1 MLTPRDDA
9 LGPGLSAPE
18 HEAARQ
24 AAVEAGAK
32 ESNKMHVKQQ
42 KVGKGEEEARHLI
55 KQQDQV
61 EIRRLLMMTAKEEER
76 ERIRTRDP
84 YAVKAGRKSYQPSK
98 HSIQTKT
105 PPGSP
110 QRSRSPSKSPD
121 PSSGR
126 KRRGGVAIGKM

>member
-76 ERIRTRDP
+76 ERRQVEKNIRRVMHITKAVDDEEKRIRKLQRQKIRMAIARMKKAVLTRS
-84 YAVKAGRKSYQPSK
+84 VS
-98 HSIQTKT
+98 
-105 PPGSP
+105 
-110 QRSRSPSKSPD
+110 
-121 PSSGR
+121 
-126 KRRGGVAIGKM
+126 